1 MQILHNVRIM
11 NLTLEQARALDAL
24 ARHGTFAAAAGHL
37 AKAHTAVL
45 YAVRTMEEQ
54 TGLTLLDRSGY
65 RTRLTPEGERVLVH
79 CRRLLESER
88 ELLAACT
95 ELRTGWEPT
104 VRIVFDGV
112 YPAETILRA
121 VGALREEGATTRFHV
136 SADYLTGVEDRF
148 EREGAELMISLL
160 PPRLEGLVSI
170 DLPQIPALL
179 VAHRAHPLA
188 RKRGALAEE
197 ALAADLLLTVRG
209 SDPRLQ
215 MHTEHLE
222 QRATVVL
229 NDFSAKKTALLQG
242 LGFGWM
248 PTYLIERELKRGELK
263 VLKLGH
269 GSTHA
274 FRPRLHHRAKARLGP
289 ATERVLEALTR
300 SA

>member
-1 MQILHNVRIM
+1 MHFLHNVRSM

-24 ARHGTFAAAAGHL
+24 ARHGTFTAAAREL

-45 YAVRTMEEQ
+45 YAVRTLEEQ

-79 CRRLLESER
+79 CRRLLEAER
-88 ELLAACT
+88 ELLAACA
-95 ELRTGWEPT
+95 ELKTGWEPT

-136 SADYLTGVEDRF
+136 SADHLTGVEERF
-148 EREGAELMISLL
+148 ERESAELMISLL
-160 PPRLEGLVSI
+160 PPRGTGLTSI
-170 DLPQIPALL
+170 GLPAIPALL

-188 RKRGALAEE
+188 RARGSLREE
-197 ALAADLLLTVRG
+197 DLAADLLLTVRG

-215 MHTEHLE
+215 LRTEHLE

-229 NDFSAKKTALLQG
+229 NDFSAKKSALLQG

-263 VLKLGH
+263 VLKLEH

-274 FRPRLHHRAKARLGP
+274 FQPRLHHRTQVRLGR
-289 ATERVLEALTR
+289 ATSQIIEALTEG
-300 SA
+300 

>member
-1 MQILHNVRIM
+1 M

-24 ARHGTFAAAAGHL
+24 GRHGTFTAAAKEL
-37 AKAHTAVL
+37 SKAHTAVL
-45 YAVRTMEEQ
+45 YAVRSMEEQ
-54 TGLTLLDRSGY
+54 TGLVLLDRTGY
-65 RTRLTPEGERVLVH
+65 RTRLTPEGEQVLLH
-79 CRRLLESER
+79 CRRLLEAER

-95 ELRTGWEPT
+95 ELKTGWEPAL
-104 VRIVFDGV
+104 RIVFDGV
-112 YPAETILRA
+112 YPSEAILRA

-136 SADYLTGVEDRF
+136 SADFLTGVEDRF
-148 EREGAELMISLL
+148 ERERAELMISLL

-170 DLPQIPALL
+170 NLPAIPAVL
-179 VAHRAHPLA
+179 VAHRAHPLS
-188 RKRGALAEE
+188 RRRGTLKEE

-215 MHTEHLE
+215 LRTEHLE

-263 VLKLGH
+263 VLKLQH

-274 FRPRLHHRAKARLGP
+274 FQPRLHHRAQARLGR
-289 ATERVLEALTR
+289 ATARILAALT
-300 SA
+300 SP